1 MTARL
6 FTASWRALAE
16 ASMLGPLAVQP
27 VRISR
32 GAPRFWPEADTFP
45 AVDDLM
51 PDGWMFGIKDLEKFG
66 RCYRRKLH
74 TIGLTRIRVLLD
86 AIASGAGSRPLALAC
101 FEADVATCHR
111 GPLGFA
117 GWWASQTGERVTDL
131 SVLLGRRGAVALVH
145 EVEIEPATA
154 QACDEAAQGLNA
166 QKGYWPQLAPVG
178 AERTA

>member
-51 PDGWMFGIKDLEKFG
+51 PDGWMFAIKDLEKFG

-74 TIGLTRIRVLLD
+74 TIGLRESECCSTPSLPAPEVDRSRSPASRPTLPTSTAARSASL
-86 AIASGAGSRPLALAC
+86 AGGRARPASG
-101 FEADVATCHR
+101 
-111 GPLGFA
+111 
-117 GWWASQTGERVTDL
+117 
-131 SVLLGRRGAVALVH
+131 
-145 EVEIEPATA
+145 
-154 QACDEAAQGLNA
+154 
-166 QKGYWPQLAPVG
+166 
-178 AERTA
+178 